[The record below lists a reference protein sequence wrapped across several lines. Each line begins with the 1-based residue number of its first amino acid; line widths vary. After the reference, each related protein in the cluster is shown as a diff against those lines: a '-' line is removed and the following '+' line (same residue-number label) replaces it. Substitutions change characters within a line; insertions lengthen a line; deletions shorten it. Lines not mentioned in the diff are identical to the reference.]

1 MNRITGR
8 YETYYYS
15 CRDGFYVQIEL
26 DKEDDQGKIYNCCLW
41 HKDYGTK
48 TFMCGIPRFQKG
60 KDTPYQRSEIEE
72 IIEASLDDDIDSY
85 IEEVFD

>member
-26 DKEDDQGKIYNCCLW
+26 DKEDDQGEIYNCWLW

-48 TFMCGIPRFQKG
+48 TFMCGILLESG
-60 KDTPYQRSEIEE
+60 EIDPLL
-72 IIEASLDDDIDSY
+72 ADLARL
-85 IEEVFD
+85 